1 MEIIIGLLLA
11 LNIWSIIYA
20 LYDINKKNF
29 QKPRQVNMGWVWVVL
44 LFQGVGSMIYFSS
57 KERK

>member
-1 MEIIIGLLLA
+1 MEIVIGLLFA
-11 LNIWSIIYA
+11 LNICAIIYA

-29 QKPRQVNMGWVWVVL
+29 QKPRQVNTGWVWVIL
-44 LFQGVGSMIYFSS
+44 LFQGLGSLIYFSN

>member
-11 LNIWSIIYA
+11 LNIWAIFYA

-44 LFQGVGSMIYFSS
+44 LFQGVGSLIYFSS
-57 KERK
+57 NERK

>member
-11 LNIWSIIYA
+11 LNIWAIIYA

-44 LFQGVGSMIYFSS
+44 LFQGVGSLIYFSS